1 MYGNNSNSNHYPESP
16 SYASTYS
23 LSPSS
28 ESSCSFDSTLSNER
42 SPKVDSNCFHSKS
55 NESWNVNH
63 EFGGSTRHRSK
74 STQNKRGN
82 RESGTHHHH
91 QFHQRHAANLRERK
105 RMQSINDAF
114 EGLRQRIPTLP
125 YEKRLSKVDT
135 LRLAIGYISFLGEL
149 VRTGGT
155 SIQLNGGTFPGR
167 YGTLP
172 PPPKKY
178 MLQSRQ
184 TGPDG
189 EEQEMHS
196 ISWES
201 DENKLPGVVQH
212 GNILIAKVWTPED
225 PRGTLSNG
233 SSSSDV
239 GHMHKTQMV
248 VDCVNT
254 TGQHD
259 HMHELCH

>member
-1 MYGNNSNSNHYPESP
+1 MLDVCSSDCYPISVTKATMYGNNSNSNHYPESP

-114 EGLRQRIPTLP
+114 EVSVLLQHYQHYHHHPKTWKLFR
-125 YEKRLSKVDT
+125 
-135 LRLAIGYISFLGEL
+135 YI
-149 VRTGGT
+149 TGT
-155 SIQLNGGTFPGR
+155 STT
-167 YGTLP
+167 Y
-172 PPPKKY
+172 
-178 MLQSRQ
+178 
-184 TGPDG
+184 
-189 EEQEMHS
+189 
-196 ISWES
+196 
-201 DENKLPGVVQH
+201 
-212 GNILIAKVWTPED
+212 
-225 PRGTLSNG
+225 SN
-233 SSSSDV
+233 V
-239 GHMHKTQMV
+239 AI
-248 VDCVNT
+248 
-254 TGQHD
+254 
-259 HMHELCH
+259 